1 MFKRLFVDH
10 PKSVDEN
17 YIEHF
22 GVASKFGV
30 TMIYGGLCALV
41 HAVVPGWCI
50 TTGSDTIQRLN
61 HIMVEKRRAKG
72 QAVMQMSTIDWVIRS
87 RCVSSTHYIPRSH
100 RAKSRCP
107 SAWRKRDGCL
117 DFARHERN

>member
-22 GVASKFGV
+22 GVASKFGM
-30 TMIYGGLCALV
+30 TMIWGGLCALV

-72 QAVMQMSTIDWVIRS
+72 QAVMQMSTIDWVI
-87 RCVSSTHYIPRSH
+87 
-100 RAKSRCP
+100 
-107 SAWRKRDGCL
+107 
-117 DFARHERN
+117 